1 MANNFVHV
9 GASVRIL
16 TTSIVSYGLRSGL
29 DGTVTK
35 WYIDITLDVPLN
47 NAITITF
54 NSQLEANGAMAALD
68 TATAAANYVK
78 TTNLTGAVTV
88 RYGV

>member
-1 MANNFVHV
+1 MSNFVHV

-16 TTSIVSYGLRSGL
+16 TTSIVSYGLRSAL

-35 WYIDITLDVPLN
+35 WYIDITMDVPIN
-47 NAITITF
+47 NLLTLTF
-54 NSQLEANGAMAALD
+54 NNQLDAANAMAALD